1 MKEEK
6 SDVRKTEM
14 VKSPAGLVVQNM

>member
-6 SDVRKTEM
+6 S
-14 VKSPAGLVVQNM
+14 VKHV

>member
-6 SDVRKTEM
+6 SDVR
-14 VKSPAGLVVQNM
+14 Q